1 MLKYVVSLC
10 KGCDGCCVLCL
21 YYGALGARVWEV

>member
-10 KGCDGCCVLCL
+10 KGCDGYVFGFVTR
-21 YYGALGARVWEV
+21 GAVGASVWEV